1 MGTYANFYNSN
12 NGDRI
17 YDAEAFAEWLK
28 PFFKTGVFNNELQ
41 VVASSGMNVVVK
53 SGNAYIEGKL
63 KKFDNETVLTLEPAS
78 STVDRIDAIVVRR
91 NDTERDFTIQV
102 IKGSTNAPQPVREGG
117 IYDIVL
123 AHISVPMATT
133 EVTQALITDTRMNE
147 NICGWVV
154 SNIEEVDFNQ
164 ITAQFSDY
172 LARFEADNLQE
183 FTDWFN
189 LIKDQ
194 LTTDQAGALWT
205 AIEGVNASIDQINT
219 DVKAFQTDIDNVKF
233 GDVCGKNLVDWS
245 KASHTF
251 YNYSNG
257 SINNSNNYYG
267 VLEHFETKGQKLT
280 LSFDITSNVVNAW
293 CAIAL
298 YDENKNYLRNDNG
311 YATELS
317 VVPNSNEKYATFA
330 LYSSNTSLS
339 RDDYYNVQLEYGDRT
354 SYEPYVPSLKKLNSN
369 IANISPLI
377 AYPIGSVYMSVNS
390 TNPST
395 IFGGTWEQLKDRF
408 LLGCGDTYTNGATG
422 GEATHTLTVDEMPSH
437 SHALYRVNENACNG
451 GTSSFSSNSCNS
463 GWTMNSLATGGSQA
477 HNNMP
482 PYLAVYMWKRTA

>member
-1 MGTYANFYNSN
+1 MGTYANFYNSD

-63 KKFDNETVLTLEPAS
+63 KKFDNETVLTIEPAS

-133 EVTQALITDTRMNE
+133 EVTQALITDTRMNA

-194 LTTDQAGALWT
+194 LTTDQAGALWA

-219 DVKAFQTDIDNVKF
+219 DVADLQNNMATHTHDDRYYTESEIDTKVNELNTAIANSGNFYGIDTSRVLASNLTEYTATEDCWAKCLIRNPFSYVIDIYIDNVNVNTNYMAGVTNQCNFDRWFPLKE
-233 GDVCGKNLVDWS
+233 GQIVRMVCQSQTL
-245 KASHTF
+245 
-251 YNYSNG
+251 NG
-257 SINNSNNYYG
+257 YINIYG
-267 VLEHFETKGQKLT
+267 V
-280 LSFDITSNVVNAW
+280 
-293 CAIAL
+293 
-298 YDENKNYLRNDNG
+298 
-311 YATELS
+311 
-317 VVPNSNEKYATFA
+317 
-330 LYSSNTSLS
+330 
-339 RDDYYNVQLEYGDRT
+339 
-354 SYEPYVPSLKKLNSN
+354 
-369 IANISPLI
+369 
-377 AYPIGSVYMSVNS
+377 
-390 TNPST
+390 
-395 IFGGTWEQLKDRF
+395 
-408 LLGCGDTYTNGATG
+408 
-422 GEATHTLTVDEMPSH
+422 
-437 SHALYRVNENACNG
+437 
-451 GTSSFSSNSCNS
+451 
-463 GWTMNSLATGGSQA
+463 
-477 HNNMP
+477 
-482 PYLAVYMWKRTA
+482 KR

>member
-1 MGTYANFYNSN
+1 MGTYANFYNSD

-91 NDTERDFTIQV
+91 NDAERDFTIQV

-133 EVTQALITDTRMNE
+133 EVTQALITDTRMNA

-154 SNIEEVDFNQ
+154 ANIEEVDFNQ

-219 DVKAFQTDIDNVKF
+219 DVADLQ
-233 GDVCGKNLVDWS
+233 
-245 KASHTF
+245 
-251 YNYSNG
+251 SN
-257 SINNSNNYYG
+257 
-267 VLEHFETKGQKLT
+267 
-280 LSFDITSNVVNAW
+280 
-293 CAIAL
+293 
-298 YDENKNYLRNDNG
+298 
-311 YATELS
+311 
-317 VVPNSNEKYATFA
+317 
-330 LYSSNTSLS
+330 
-339 RDDYYNVQLEYGDRT
+339 
-354 SYEPYVPSLKKLNSN
+354 
-369 IANISPLI
+369 
-377 AYPIGSVYMSVNS
+377 M
-390 TNPST
+390 
-395 IFGGTWEQLKDRF
+395 
-408 LLGCGDTYTNGATG
+408 
-422 GEATHTLTVDEMPSH
+422 ATHTHTKAQITDFAHTHDDRYYTESEINTK
-437 SHALYRVNENACNG
+437 VNELNTAIA
-451 GTSSFSSNSCNS
+451 NS
-463 GWTMNSLATGGSQA
+463 GKFYGIDTSNILTDQDGNVGSGGRSYTATEDCYVFAYNNAGNVGSIYIDGVYAMALRQGTCSLVLKNGQKIT
-477 HNNMP
+477 
-482 PYLAVYMWKRTA
+482 VYHGDSGYQIVKLKAFGIKG

>member
-1 MGTYANFYNSN
+1 MGTYANFYNSD

-63 KKFDNETVLTLEPAS
+63 KKFDNETVLALEPAS

-133 EVTQALITDTRMNE
+133 EVTQALITDTRMNA

-172 LARFEADNLQE
+172 LAQFEADNLQE
-183 FTDWFN
+183 FADWFN
-189 LIKDQ
+189 LIKGQ

-219 DVKAFQTDIDNVKF
+219 DVKALQTKTRI
-233 GDVCGKNLVDWS
+233 
-245 KASHTF
+245 
-251 YNYSNG
+251 
-257 SINNSNNYYG
+257 
-267 VLEHFETKGQKLT
+267 
-280 LSFDITSNVVNAW
+280 
-293 CAIAL
+293 
-298 YDENKNYLRNDNG
+298 NYLRPTLQTTTQNG
-311 YATELS
+311 VTCTNNGDGTFTLNGTATQNTFFPICEINTNNLWYKMVGCPS
-317 VVPNSNEKYATFA
+317 GGDYDKKYAIYFDKDGNANTKIIDQGDGVTFEA
-330 LYSSNTSLS
+330 NGKQKIFIKIVANSSLNNLVFKPMLTDDLSATYDDFISYDDSFVKKNEFDSKVEELNTA
-339 RDDYYNVQLEYGDRT
+339 
-354 SYEPYVPSLKKLNSN
+354 
-369 IANISPLI
+369 IANSGKFYGIDTKNII
-377 AYPIGSVYMSVNS
+377 ASGLGNDSTMPDDGWLCWKHTWNGNGRLVVDGVWVDTGVGTQPSIVPIKKGQVAYACRDTDGAKSGMSA
-390 TNPST
+390 TL
-395 IFGGTWEQLKDRF
+395 FGLK
-408 LLGCGDTYTNGATG
+408 
-422 GEATHTLTVDEMPSH
+422 E
-437 SHALYRVNENACNG
+437 
-451 GTSSFSSNSCNS
+451 
-463 GWTMNSLATGGSQA
+463 
-477 HNNMP
+477 
-482 PYLAVYMWKRTA
+482 